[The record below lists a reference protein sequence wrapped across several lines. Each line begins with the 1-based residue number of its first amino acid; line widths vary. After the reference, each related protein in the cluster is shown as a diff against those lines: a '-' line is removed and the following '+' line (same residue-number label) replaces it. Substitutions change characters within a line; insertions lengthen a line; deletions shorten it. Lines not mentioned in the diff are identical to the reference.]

1 MTIKTIPTIKT
12 VRLSFWLP
20 WGVIIAGV
28 ALLIILLIMQVRSYQ
43 RNVNDYV
50 QHSAYE
56 ELLRTQRLLEVTIK
70 RGEQSNV
77 DHIINDLKI
86 NHAIIRAALLDNG
99 GKVLSATIASWKH
112 QPITQVLPSFPYVS
126 MLDSQSD
133 HSEQLTLDDSNRIL
147 YTVIPVTLESN
158 TQQQG
163 LLYIEYDL
171 TPLLSRSIQV
181 INAQTAVFFI
191 VLLLTSLLFL
201 YFARQQI
208 LKPVNILKRGMQNIA
223 EDKFDSQI
231 AFDGDGEFS
240 ILSKELNRMA
250 YQLEIR
256 SIALKASEARFRQLA
271 EASQE
276 AIIFHDNGIIVDAN
290 SKVESLVGLTASNL
304 IGKHLLDF
312 VAPYHHEVTKT
323 RMVQL
328 SRGVW
333 NVDVQNIKGEII
345 PTEVS
350 VSEQMVDGHLLRV
363 VAMHDISRRLAAEEE
378 IRRLSSYD
386 PLTGLANRHFLI
398 ERVAMEQKGVQ
409 KSQQISALAT
419 LNINGFKTV
428 NDSLGMAVGDKVLRL
443 VAKRLSSQLAQGQI
457 LARVEG
463 DTFAVLMTHLGDN
476 LESASAEAARIVE
489 HLLTVINED
498 MQVDEHNLHLQ
509 AGAGVVMITDESQ
522 EPAELLREAETAMHQ
537 AKVAEDNR
545 VHFFAHALQQAAS
558 ERLAMRNELRGALLS
573 SDQIVLH
580 YQPQLTRSG
589 KVYGVEA
596 LVRWQHPKRGLIYPG
611 AFIEAAEKNG
621 LIVPLGNKIMQ
632 QAAQAL
638 KHWHADIQ
646 HSAFHEPCTMA
657 VNVSPRQFRETDFI
671 TRIEDILAEVGIDA
685 MHFELE
691 LTESVVANDLELT
704 VHKMQQL
711 RKHGVRFALDDFGTG
726 YSSLSYLKY
735 LPIDILK
742 IDRSFVMDIDA
753 SAHPENGKRPAVL
766 IDAIVAMAHQMN
778 MRVLAEGVETL
789 AQLNYLKAAGCDV
802 YQGYH
807 FSKPLAEADLLK
819 WAEVELPQFR
829 QDS

>member
-20 WGVIIAGV
+20 WGVVIAGV

-312 VAPYHHEVTKT
+312 VAPYHHEVTKM

-409 KSQQISALAT
+409 KSQQSSALAT